1 MSKTEF
7 LFLSED
13 DLVKAGVRNAS
24 ECIDTCE
31 EVFGIL
37 SDGDYLMG
45 GLNHNEHGLSIVFPK
60 ETRFPGMP
68 VAGPERRFIAMPAY
82 LGGDF
87 HVCGEKWYGSNVE
100 NPGHRGL
107 PRSVLMITLNDPESC
122 EPISYMSGNMISS
135 MRTGCIPGVFL
146 RYFGNKDARTAA
158 LIGTGPVQRAT
169 VLAIHSVLPGVQKIY
184 CKAAHIEHAEKFA
197 EWVKQETG
205 INAEAVLSMEECIT
219 AGDVVSIAASPKD
232 PLYIKNEWIKDGAC
246 VLLTS
251 PIEAD
256 DDFWLKNG
264 LCFDNTKMHMAYYDE
279 ALGVGSILK
288 ANNGWGKMYKL
299 MEDGLMPDLRS
310 QISMGDVVRGKAD
323 GRIEHDRKEIFVT
336 SGQVLFDLAWG
347 YRLYQ
352 KALGSG
358 EGTRLKIWDDPCW
371 K

>member
-13 DLVKAGVRNAS
+13 DLVKAGVLNAS

-122 EPISYMSGNMISS
+122 EPISYMSGNLISS
-135 MRTGCIPGVFL
+135 MRTGCIPGE
-146 RYFGNKDARTAA
+146 
-158 LIGTGPVQRAT
+158 IGRAH
-169 VLAIHSVLPGVQKIY
+169 V
-184 CKAAHIEHAEKFA
+184 
-197 EWVKQETG
+197 
-205 INAEAVLSMEECIT
+205 
-219 AGDVVSIAASPKD
+219 
-232 PLYIKNEWIKDGAC
+232 
-246 VLLTS
+246 
-251 PIEAD
+251 
-256 DDFWLKNG
+256 
-264 LCFDNTKMHMAYYDE
+264 
-279 ALGVGSILK
+279 
-288 ANNGWGKMYKL
+288 
-299 MEDGLMPDLRS
+299 
-310 QISMGDVVRGKAD
+310 
-323 GRIEHDRKEIFVT
+323 
-336 SGQVLFDLAWG
+336 
-347 YRLYQ
+347 
-352 KALGSG
+352 
-358 EGTRLKIWDDPCW
+358 
-371 K
+371 